1 MITFILKILV
11 GGLLYE
17 KAKDIVQGIVRVIE
31 LQEEKQE
38 SPKIQSPPKWERPL
52 PPSEPDEVYLD

>member
-1 MITFILKILV
+1 MFSMILKILV

-17 KAKDIVQGIVRVIE
+17 KAKDIFQGIVRVIE
-31 LQEEKQE
+31 LEEEKQE
-38 SPKIQSPPKWERPL
+38 SPKIQTPPKWEKPL

>member
-38 SPKIQSPPKWERPL
+38 SPKIQTPPKWKR
-52 PPSEPDEVYLD
+52 